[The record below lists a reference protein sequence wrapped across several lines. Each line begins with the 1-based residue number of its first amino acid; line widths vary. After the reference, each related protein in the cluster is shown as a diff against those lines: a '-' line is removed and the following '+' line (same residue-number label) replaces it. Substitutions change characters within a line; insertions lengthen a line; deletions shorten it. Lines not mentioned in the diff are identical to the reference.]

1 MFFAK
6 EPLFVDL
13 LQDTVSAA
21 IRRARA
27 SFVPPNVRE
36 VKVASIRSHSGRHRA
51 VNDLKMHNVKTEVG
65 KRFAR
70 ISSEAVW
77 ANYGKLTA
85 KQAADELLNNKQLQ
99 DDWQKIYAQGH

>member
-6 EPLFVDL
+6 NPLFVDL
-13 LQDTVSAA
+13 VQDTVSAA

-27 SFVPPNVRE
+27 SFVPPNVGE

-70 ISSEAVW
+70 ISSW

-99 DDWQKIYAQGH
+99 DDWQKIYAEGH